1 MGVNGQF
8 ENISPKYIES
18 FIHYIMRSSVTTLRE
33 KLVVIIDTIR
43 MWGSMPGSVTTI
55 AVSKLDNVKNLTI
68 NVDTDNS
75 LISDALYDEFINAIS
90 TDEDSVLFCRTAY

>member
-1 MGVNGQF
+1 
-8 ENISPKYIES
+8 
-18 FIHYIMRSSVTTLRE
+18 
-33 KLVVIIDTIR
+33 

-90 TDEDSVLFCRTAY
+90 TDEDSVLFCRTAYWVDMCLYHDIKISSDSIW